1 MSGRVIVLWLPDWPV
16 QAARLAEGEI
26 ANDPAE
32 ATAVP
37 MAVVADNQ
45 VIACNAAARRGGV
58 GRGQRRRHAQARCP
72 SLQVFAADPVRDAQ
86 FFEPVL
92 AAVENV
98 SAGVEALR
106 PGLIAVSAG
115 PPTRYYGG
123 EGKALEMLIDA
134 TALTATDSFSGIAD
148 DLVTAVLAARRGVVV
163 PEGASGTFLSG
174 ITLREVAA
182 EETLEFPEELVRTW
196 DQLGLRT
203 LGDVAALPGRD
214 VASRFG
220 VEGARWHG
228 LARGDGERRVSPR
241 GVPRDLAVHHRPEEP
256 ITRVDVA
263 AFLARSLA
271 AEAHSRLYDASLT
284 STRLSISV
292 TMDDGAEMTRIWRCA
307 GPLTEAATADRVRWQ
322 LDGWLSARAIAGD
335 GPDEDSE
342 DAEPGR
348 GIVEIVLEPLDAVP
362 AGVIRDAL
370 WGGVDEA
377 SERAERVAVR
387 IQGLLGTDAVQ
398 HLVAVGGR
406 GPAERVLPLPVGEAA
421 PDQPAGEWPG
431 ALPAPSPA
439 VTYSVTAAEG
449 HVELEDTSGHA
460 VAVTGR
466 GFVTGDPAVLVSPRG
481 RFPVTGWAGPWPV
494 DERWWSCGDAWRG
507 ARLQVSVDGRSGPEA
522 YLLIGSA
529 GRWRVEGTYR

>member
-16 QAARLAEGEI
+16 QAARLAGGEI
-26 ANDPAE
+26 TEDP
-32 ATAVP
+32 VP
-37 MAVVADNQ
+37 MVVVADNQ
-45 VIACNAAARRGGV
+45 VVACNAAARRGGV

-72 SLQVFAADPVRDAQ
+72 SLQVVAADPVRDAQ

-98 SAGVEALR
+98 SAGVESLR

-123 EGKALEMLIDA
+123 EDTALEMLIDA
-134 TALTATDSFSGIAD
+134 TALTATDSFSGVAD

-163 PEGASGTFLSG
+163 PEGKSGAFLSG
-174 ITLREVAA
+174 ITLREVGA
-182 EETLEFPEELVRTW
+182 EEVLEFPEELAHTW
-196 DQLGLRT
+196 NQLGLRT

-220 VEGARWHG
+220 MEGAHWHG
-228 LARGDGERRVSPR
+228 LAKGEGERRVSPR
-241 GVPRDLAVHHRPEEP
+241 DVPRDLAVHHRPDEP

-263 AFLARSLA
+263 SFLARSLA

-292 TMDDGAEMTRIWRCA
+292 TMDDGTEMTRIWRCA

-322 LDGWLSARAIAGD
+322 LDGWLSARAIAGE
-335 GPDEDSE
+335 GCDEDE
-342 DAEPGR
+342 EPGR
-348 GIVEIVLEPLDAVP
+348 GIVEIILEPLDVVP
-362 AGVIRDAL
+362 AGIIRDAL

-406 GPAERVLPLPVGEAA
+406 GPGERVLALPVGEAA
-421 PDQPAGEWPG
+421 PEQPAGEWPG
-431 ALPAPSPA
+431 TLPAPSPA
-439 VTYSVTAAEG
+439 VTAAIVQ
-449 HVELEDTSGHA
+449 VELKDTTGRA
-460 VAVTGR
+460 VEVTGR
-466 GFVTGDPAVLVSPRG
+466 GFVTGDPAVLASPRG

-494 DERWWSCGDAWRG
+494 DERWWSCTDAWRG
-507 ARLQVSVDGRSGPEA
+507 ARLQVSIDGSAGPEA

-529 GRWRVEGTYR
+529 GRWQVEGAYR